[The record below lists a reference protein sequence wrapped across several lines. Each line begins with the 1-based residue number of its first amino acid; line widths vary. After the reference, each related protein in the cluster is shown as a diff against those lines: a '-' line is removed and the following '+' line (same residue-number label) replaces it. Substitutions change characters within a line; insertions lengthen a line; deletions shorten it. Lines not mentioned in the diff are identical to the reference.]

1 MQYNTAAALENTTD
15 RIGAVNR
22 LAVACGAQSTDRA
35 DLAASL
41 KKLRRTITGTIQ
53 AMALTVESRD
63 RYTAGHQQ
71 RVADFAGMV
80 AREFGLSEERIEG
93 VRMAGAVHDLGKI
106 SIPAEFLS
114 KTRISEMEYRIIQ
127 GHAQAGYDI
136 LKEIEFPWP
145 LARIVLQHH
154 ERMDGSGYPYGLSGE
169 KILIEARIIAVA
181 DVIEAMASHR
191 PYRAALGIDKA
202 LQEVSEKKG
211 VCYDREVVDAS
222 IQVINKGK
230 YTFH

>member
-1 MQYNTAAALENTTD
+1 MHYITESALENTAD
-15 RIGAVNR
+15 RIAASGYMISGQGAR
-22 LAVACGAQSTDRA
+22 STERA
-35 DLAASL
+35 DLIASL

-71 RVADFAGMV
+71 RVADFAGAV

-114 KTRISEMEYRIIQ
+114 KTKISDMEFRIIQ

-145 LARIVLQHH
+145 LAQIVLQHH
-154 ERMDGSGYPYGLSGE
+154 ERMDGSGYPHGLAGDE
-169 KILIEARIIAVA
+169 ILIEARIIAVA

-202 LQEVSEKKG
+202 LQEVTAEKG
-211 VCYDREVVDAS
+211 VRYDRGVVDAS
-222 IQVINKGK
+222 IQVINQGK

>member
-1 MQYNTAAALENTTD
+1 MHYFRESALENTAG
-15 RIGAVNR
+15 RIADSGYRVNGR
-22 LAVACGAQSTDRA
+22 RAQSTDRA
-35 DLAASL
+35 DLVASL

-53 AMALTVESRD
+53 AMALAVESRD

-71 RVADFAGMV
+71 RVADFAGAV
-80 AREFGLSEERIEG
+80 AREFGLSQERVEG

-106 SIPAEFLS
+106 AIPAEFLS
-114 KTRISEMEYRIIQ
+114 KTKISDMEFRIIQ

-145 LARIVLQHH
+145 LAQIVLQHH
-154 ERMDGSGYPYGLSGE
+154 ERLDGSGYPYGLSGGE
-169 KILIEARIIAVA
+169 ILIEARIVAVA

-202 LQEVSEKKG
+202 LQEVTEKKG
-211 VCYDREVVDAS
+211 VHYDRGVVDAAV
-222 IQVINKGK
+222 QVINQGK